1 MGPSTPAGC
10 RALLGCLALLWAL
23 PVPSDQEEVRL
34 VQPSLVMAHTRGSTT
49 LPCRTY
55 GSVTYVHWYR
65 QLEGRAPER
74 LLYLALS
81 KRDVQW
87 DSVLRGDK
95 VNAQVNND
103 GRSCFLSLM
112 KLEKA
117 DEGTYYC
124 AAWDTVELYNKIFG
138 GGTKLV
144 VTDRGLDAD
153 MGPKST
159 IFLPSVAE
167 INHHRAGTYLC
178 LLEDFFP
185 DIIKVSWKEKN
196 DNRILQSQQGDTVKT
211 SNTYMKLSWL
221 TVPEKSMDKEHVCV
235 VKHRNNRGETGQE
248 IYFPSINKVVTS
260 IVTTTD
266 SPNDCLKDKR
276 EGIVSDSTKA
286 CPRDGSEATGINS
299 TKACLKDESNEL
311 ELSPLYQATQLDL
324 IFLPKP
330 FEFLLSDIAIEQEI
344 LKPRP

>member
-34 VQPSLVMAHTRGSTT
+34 VQPALVMARTRGSTT

-124 AAWDTVELYNKIFG
+124 AAWDAHSPA
-138 GGTKLV
+138 
-144 VTDRGLDAD
+144 RRP
-153 MGPKST
+153 GPCTKST
-159 IFLPSVAE
+159 GTHWSV
-167 INHHRAGTYLC
+167 
-178 LLEDFFP
+178 
-185 DIIKVSWKEKN
+185 
-196 DNRILQSQQGDTVKT
+196 
-211 SNTYMKLSWL
+211 
-221 TVPEKSMDKEHVCV
+221 
-235 VKHRNNRGETGQE
+235 
-248 IYFPSINKVVTS
+248 
-260 IVTTTD
+260 
-266 SPNDCLKDKR
+266 
-276 EGIVSDSTKA
+276 
-286 CPRDGSEATGINS
+286 
-299 TKACLKDESNEL
+299 
-311 ELSPLYQATQLDL
+311 QA
-324 IFLPKP
+324 
-330 FEFLLSDIAIEQEI
+330 
-344 LKPRP
+344 